1 MVFTSYSI
9 ERVRFHLVESARRQL
24 ENEVQHLVQRKNVN
38 GVLHQTTR
46 LNAEIE
52 SKFCGE
58 CAEAAREWGDFMLEN
73 FHHNLFE

>member
-1 MVFTSYSI
+1 MRCNISYK
-9 ERVRFHLVESARRQL
+9 ER
-24 ENEVQHLVQRKNVN
+24 RKCEAGVN